1 MRRSFAPSLVAP
13 FAAALLLA
21 GCSGYASSGTA
32 ASAAPATAAP
42 ASAPAAAPAAASSAA
57 SAAPSAAMIA
67 EGDSLFN
74 SGGCQR
80 CHGQKGVGAK
90 NAPSLVEGPW
100 LHSKGTM
107 PELID
112 IITTGVAKEEF
123 KDAARPFAMRPR
135 GGPMNLTDA
144 QVRSVAAY
152 VYSIS
157 RGKK

>member
-1 MRRSFAPSLVAP
+1 MHRSSVPVRFAPVM
-13 FAAALLLA
+13 AAILLA
-21 GCSGYASSGTA
+21 GCAGYSTASG
-32 ASAAPATAAP
+32 SAG
-42 ASAPAAAPAAASSAA
+42 AAAPAAAT
-57 SAAPSAAMIA
+57 AAPAAPALSAAMIA

-80 CHGQKGVGAK
+80 CHGQKGVGAR
-90 NAPSLVEGPW
+90 NAPSLVDGPW

-107 PELID
+107 PELIE
-112 IITTGVAKEEF
+112 IITTGVAKEAF

-135 GGPMNLTDA
+135 GGPANLTDA

-157 RGKK
+157 RGKQ

>member
-1 MRRSFAPSLVAP
+1 MRRSSVSARLAPVL
-13 FAAALLLA
+13 AALLLA
-21 GCSGYASSGTA
+21 GCAGYSSGSGSTA
-32 ASAAPATAAP
+32 AAA
-42 ASAPAAAPAAASSAA
+42 APAAAPAAATT
-57 SAAPSAAMIA
+57 AAPTVTAAMIA

-80 CHGQKGVGAK
+80 CHGQKGVGAR

-135 GGPMNLTDA
+135 GGPANLTDA

-157 RGKK
+157 RGKQ